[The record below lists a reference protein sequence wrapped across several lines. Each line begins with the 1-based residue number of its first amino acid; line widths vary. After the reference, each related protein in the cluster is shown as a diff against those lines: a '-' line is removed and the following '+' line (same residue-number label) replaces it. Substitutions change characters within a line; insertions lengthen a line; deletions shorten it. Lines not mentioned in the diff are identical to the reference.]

1 MDNVKKTSVEILN
14 EQLIENYKAT
24 RALHQSI
31 ISMQGNLHADN
42 EKLVKRIEALEQKI
56 DKLSNNKDLVNNQG
70 CLKKDWRDYTDE
82 EIYNLRYSTSLR
94 KAADRLGCSKSTIQR
109 ICRKVKNNSDEI
121 ID

>member
-42 EKLVKRIEALEQKI
+42 EKLVERIKALEQKI

>member
-1 MDNVKKTSVEILN
+1 MDNIRKTSVEILN

-31 ISMQGNLHADN
+31 ISMQGNLHTDN
-42 EKLVKRIEALEQKI
+42 EKLVERIEALEQKI
-56 DKLSNNKDLVNNQG
+56 DKLSNNKDLVNNKG

-82 EIYNLRYSTSLR
+82 EIYKIRYSTSLR
-94 KAADRLGCSKSTIQR
+94 KAANQLNASVSTIYR
-109 ICRKVKNNSDEI
+109 ICKRFENNSDEI